1 MGLVC
6 AEPGLDDASREATSV
21 SENEPTRRWAEE
33 HNREEAHRTSAF
45 SWFNPNLLNVARR
58 AWSAAMLFEAVIG
71 CGSLNPCRLLADYLL
86 ACQPG
91 HRRPCGEW
99 LKRGLRCR
107 KLLCPPRF

>member
-1 MGLVC
+1 MLSGQTNSL
-6 AEPGLDDASREATSV
+6 G
-21 SENEPTRRWAEE
+21 RRYA
-33 HNREEAHRTSAF
+33 AAPITDL
-45 SWFNPNLLNVARR
+45 FNPNLLNVARR

-107 KLLCPPRF
+107 KLVCPPRF

>member
-1 MGLVC
+1 MDPVTDRARGQC
-6 AEPGLDDASREATSV
+6 I
-21 SENEPTRRWAEE
+21 
-33 HNREEAHRTSAF
+33 H
-45 SWFNPNLLNVARR
+45 WFNPNLLNVARR

-107 KLLCPPRF
+107 KLVCPPRLSNCVEARRGWCRFR